1 MVDNFSGI
9 FMDSEGVLVK
19 PEAAKR
25 QLEEEEKERQ
35 RKRETEGILP
45 PSGGDGKI
53 VDPDGGESGPGVT
66 GGGIEPDPDPVT
78 VIDPPPVKKL
88 RRFHGTVEVEPFNM
102 ASKSQEILREVVQHL
117 AGQVGARATI
127 SIDISAYF
135 PDGLS
140 DDVVVTV
147 TKNCGPVKF

>member
-1 MVDNFSGI
+1 YSVSASARR
-9 FMDSEGVLVK
+9 DSLSLHDAL
-19 PEAAKR
+19 PIW
-25 QLEEEEKERQ
+25 Q

-88 RRFHGTVEVEPFNM
+88 RRFHGTVEEIGRAHVELQ
-102 ASKSQEILREVVQHL
+102 SRENLVCRL
-117 AGQVGARATI
+117 
-127 SIDISAYF
+127 
-135 PDGLS
+135 LL
-140 DDVVVTV
+140 
-147 TKNCGPVKF
+147 